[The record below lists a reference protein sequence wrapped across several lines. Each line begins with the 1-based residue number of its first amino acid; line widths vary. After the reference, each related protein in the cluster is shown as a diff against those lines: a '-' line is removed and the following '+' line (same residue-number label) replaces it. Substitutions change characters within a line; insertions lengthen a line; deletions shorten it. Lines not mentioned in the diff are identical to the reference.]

1 MTDST
6 ACPRFHKCSAT
17 KCPLDPDT
25 RWRVHLPGD
34 PVCHYL
40 LNAMK
45 SEKTNTL
52 PGSLAQMVVDYL
64 GDVFSP
70 AGWNEKGLYDLRSKL
85 LRAAL
90 QPAKHPPTVDGRDG

>member
-1 MTDST
+1 MTNQT
-6 ACPRFHKCSAT
+6 ACPRFHRCSAT

-25 RWRVHLPGD
+25 RHRVHLPGD

-45 SEKTNTL
+45 PETTGTL
-52 PGSLAQMVVDYL
+52 PGSLAQMVVTYLDY
-64 GDVFSP
+64 VFSST
-70 AGWNEKGLYDLRSKL
+70 GRNEKGLYDLRSKL

-90 QPAKHPPTVDGRDG
+90 QQAKRPPTVDGRDE